1 MTIKIR
7 ASSIKQ
13 KFIGRNKLR
22 RFAGALILLST
33 IFGLTLQCFATTVIV
48 PSDDDLIIGSRA
60 IVQAKIISVV
70 ASFDEQ
76 RSCVFTYTTMR
87 VREVLKGRITTS
99 EIVIKELGGQAGDT
113 GTVVY
118 GTPQFAVGERVILFL
133 DTWNDG
139 SLRVHDMFLG
149 KYSIIREAGTNREI
163 AIREAPG
170 AHVEVLGQA
179 PEGAATRTMELGAFL
194 RMVRR
199 KAAAL
204 ETRSRSF
211 EETYYS
217 YTPLLDRPVEFNG
230 AVARGGVFPQF
241 HLFSPPMRWFQPD
254 SGQPVSFLINSAG
267 APAGVDAD
275 VAAAMNAWSTVSGC
289 SLRVTNGGPTSDCV
303 GSQNT
308 IVFDNCDNWFAPE
321 SGCSGILA
329 KAGIIQANS
338 TTKVVNGTTFFQAVL
353 GHMSFNPFA
362 ACYFGNHAQVQEI
375 ATHEMGHALGLHHS
389 WDPTFG
395 GSATPSDAAATMYY
409 IAHFDGRA
417 ASLRQDDINGITFI
431 YPAGSGGGGAPTIT
445 TTTLPGGTVGQSYS
459 ASLNATGGTS
469 PYSWSI
475 LSGLLPPGLSLSGSA
490 ISGTPLTSGS
500 FSFTVKV
507 TDSHSQTAQQGL
519 SISIAGSGGGG
530 QQLNAQF
537 VSQTIPSTVSPGQ
550 SFNVSVTFINT
561 GTDTWNEALL
571 IRVGTQNPTNNTT
584 WGGNRIVL
592 PGATSIGP
600 GQPLAMTFT
609 AFAPSTP
616 GTYNLQLQM
625 VKDGGGGAGQF
636 FGDLSTNVAIAV
648 GTSNP
653 LSISTTSLAGGTV
666 NVAYGAQVT
675 ATGGSTPYAWSI
687 IGGALPANVIINS
700 SSGVIT
706 GTPTAAGISTFTV
719 QVRDNQGATV
729 QRQLS
734 ITINSSTSPLQITT
748 TTLGAATRNSAYS
761 QQLAATGGIGSYTWV
776 VTSSPGPLPAGLTL
790 SSSGMIGGAP
800 SVSGS
805 FSFTVQV
812 TDSAQATAQRLL
824 SLTVNPEPLSIAT
837 SAISNAT
844 SGSQFTFQLAAS
856 GGSPNYTWLLLVGNL
871 PSGMSLSSTGVISGI
886 STGVGGYNFTVQVR
900 DTAQQT
906 VQKALSMVVSP
917 ALLQVTT
924 PSLPS
929 AAKGASY
936 NQQILASGGTL
947 PYRWSIS
954 SGNLPNGMILNT
966 ATGVVSGVCSVAGNF
981 NFLVTV
987 SDASNVTAAKQFQV
1001 QVIDPATIPRID
1013 SVKYKAGA
1021 FKLIIRGANFD
1032 SQAVLLVDGVPV
1044 KIKNNDG
1051 ENIVGK
1057 PVELGSGSHQFRVVN
1072 SNGLSS
1078 DMFVFTVN

>member
-1 MTIKIR
+1 MVTRMTIKIR

-500 FSFTVKV
+500 FSFT
-507 TDSHSQTAQQGL
+507 A
-519 SISIAGSGGGG
+519 
-530 QQLNAQF
+530 
-537 VSQTIPSTVSPGQ
+537 
-550 SFNVSVTFINT
+550 
-561 GTDTWNEALL
+561 
-571 IRVGTQNPTNNTT
+571 NNTT